1 MSRSVSNT
9 FFIRTFGC
17 QMNTHDSDRMAQL
30 LVAAGFR
37 PVGSPEEAEVVIVN
51 TCSVRSKAE
60 HKAKSEIG
68 RFKHLRRRKGTL
80 LILAGCVAQQEG
92 LRLLHKAPYI
102 GAVVGPDAIVSLP
115 RIVDELRQGRGP
127 VLAIEEHD
135 LHDGRFVP
143 LQQQPGAGISVPVT
157 IMKGCDN
164 FCSYCVVPY
173 VRGREVSRPLEDIL
187 AEVEELSR
195 RGCKEVLLLGQNVNS
210 YRDPT
215 VRGGFPELL
224 EALDRQGLVDRI
236 RFMSSH
242 PKDVSDALVQS
253 LSSLSRVCEHVHLG
267 LQSGSDRILKLM
279 NRGYSADEFVDK
291 VGAFRQRVPGVSVTT
306 DIIVGFPTETEEDF
320 QRTLAVVEVVGFE
333 LAYSFKYSARPL
345 TEAARLPDDVPAEV
359 KIERLERLQSKL
371 NEIEARALS
380 LLTGQ
385 TREILVEG
393 QSLRNPDQASFQ
405 GRTRCNQVVNCTAR
419 RRLVPGERVLVRL
432 REARGHTCWG
442 EVVEEA
448 SGP

>member
-17 QMNTHDSDRMAQL
+17 QMNAHDSDRMAQL

-37 PVGSPEEAEVVIVN
+37 PVSSPEEAEVVIIN

-143 LQQQPGAGISVPVT
+143 LQQQPGVGVSVPVT

-173 VRGREVSRPLEDIL
+173 VRGREVSRPLDDIL

-210 YRDPT
+210 YRDPSAR
-215 VRGGFPELL
+215 VGFPELL
-224 EALDRQGLVDRI
+224 EALDRQALVDRI

-242 PKDVSDALVQS
+242 PKDISDALVQA
-253 LSSLSRVCEHVHLG
+253 LSRLSRVCEHVHLG

-279 NRGYSADEFVDK
+279 NRGYSADDFVDK
-291 VGAFRQRVPGVSVTT
+291 VAAFRQRVPGVCVTT

-320 QRTLAVVEVVGFE
+320 QRTLAVVEVAGFE

-371 NEIEARALS
+371 NQLEARSLA